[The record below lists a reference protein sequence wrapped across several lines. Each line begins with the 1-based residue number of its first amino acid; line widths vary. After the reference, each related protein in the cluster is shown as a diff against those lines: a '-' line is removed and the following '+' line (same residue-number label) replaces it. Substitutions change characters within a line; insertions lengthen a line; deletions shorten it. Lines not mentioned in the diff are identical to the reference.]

1 MGLPVPLRR
10 PGDTTRHCQDLLSPG
25 EAPPPE
31 LVDRDSLRVLN
42 PCRLPVHDSIF
53 VVLRQRVE
61 GGERA
66 SGLNRQARWRRE
78 RYGSVSIVSPHI
90 HDGFI

>member
-31 LVDRDSLRVLN
+31 LVARDSLRVLN

-53 VVLRQRVE
+53 MILRQRVE
-61 GGERA
+61 GGEGTLEERA
-66 SGLNRQARWRRE
+66 VRVCFYCISA
-78 RYGSVSIVSPHI
+78 HT
-90 HDGFI
+90 

>member
-61 GGERA
+61 GGERGKRLE
-66 SGLNRQARWRRE
+66 STGTLEE
-78 RYGSVSIVSPHI
+78 RAVRVCFYCISSHT
-90 HDGFI
+90 